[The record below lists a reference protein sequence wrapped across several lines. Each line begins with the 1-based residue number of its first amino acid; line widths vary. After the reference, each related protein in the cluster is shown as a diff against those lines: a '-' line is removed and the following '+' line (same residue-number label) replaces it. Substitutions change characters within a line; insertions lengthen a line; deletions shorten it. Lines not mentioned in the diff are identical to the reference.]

1 MARDKSVKAKT
12 DSFYSNTNIKELE
25 KRYTEYKQ
33 HKGIEQHNLLK
44 ERK

>member
-1 MARDKSVKAKT
+1 MRNAKSTKSK
-12 DSFYSNTNIKELE
+12 DNPFYNNANIKELE

-33 HKGIEQHNLLK
+33 HKGIEQHDLLK

>member
-33 HKGIEQHNLLK
+33 RKGVTKHDLLT